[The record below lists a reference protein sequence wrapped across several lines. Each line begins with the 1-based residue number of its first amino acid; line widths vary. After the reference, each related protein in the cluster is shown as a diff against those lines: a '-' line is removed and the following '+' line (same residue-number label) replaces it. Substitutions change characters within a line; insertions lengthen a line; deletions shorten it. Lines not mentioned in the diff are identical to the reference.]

1 MTKKFGMNKK
11 EVNRMIK
18 SMKGKKPEY
27 VDVTVYDLYI
37 TTDFIHN
44 WGQTIREVY
53 IPSEGIF
60 FNEKGCGMLHVGRY
74 DDAKKVGTTKIT
86 GYIRDTAKSYV
97 KAKEG
102 LESIQEDMGNW
113 TKTKHLEKEV
123 EKEIEN

>member
-1 MTKKFGMNKK
+1 MKNKLQEHNQK
-11 EVNRMIK
+11 DMKRIIK
-18 SMKGKKPEY
+18 SMKRKKPEY
-27 VDVTVYDLYI
+27 IDATVYDLYI

-60 FNEKGCGMLHVGRY
+60 FNQKGCGMLHVGRY

-86 GYIRDTAKSYV
+86 GYIRDITKTYV
-97 KAKEG
+97 KAKQD
-102 LESIQEDMGNW
+102 LESIQEDMDNW

-123 EKEIEN
+123 EK